1 MSRRADI
8 LAAAQT
14 RLRAAFPSGVV
25 LVGEDPSMGP
35 DDADVVIGIAPGT
48 DDPSDELHRYARVL
62 SFGVFLTARADS
74 WLEFE
79 RNEVAACMDAIE
91 DGPATPSGSRGTL
104 DGTCAQL
111 LRDNVASYVR
121 VEGTR
126 TFGVEIGYSATFAE
140 SRA

>member
-1 MSRRADI
+1 
-8 LAAAQT
+8 
-14 RLRAAFPSGVV
+14 
-25 LVGEDPSMGP
+25 
-35 DDADVVIGIAPGT
+35 
-48 DDPSDELHRYARVL
+48 
-62 SFGVFLTARADS
+62 
-74 WLEFE
+74 
-79 RNEVAACMDAIE
+79 MDAIE

-126 TFGVEIGYSATFAE
+126 TFGVEIGYSATYAE